1 VVADGAGELFDALAE
16 LLRHTAADLADVAT
30 VRDLTTEA
38 RAVGEKMHALLAS
51 AEPLGATASGTA
63 GRYQRWRLLVSNSAS
78 CARGIADG
86 FPLAAEMSDADA
98 RCRLAALATTL
109 AELADTLG
117 DLAQVVSGRAAE
129 LAGGLWCCVAHETT
143 ARNAHRRCARRTPR
157 AVCAAAHRPR
167 AVSGVSANHRD
178 PLLIRRSW
186 RWP

>member
-1 VVADGAGELFDALAE
+1 MVADGAGELFDALAE

-30 VRDLTTEA
+30 VRDLATEA

-129 LAGGLWCCVAHETT
+129 LAACGAASRTKRRPAMLIEDVLAAPLGRS
-143 ARNAHRRCARRTPR
+143 ARLRIGH
-157 AVCAAAHRPR
+157 V
-167 AVSGVSANHRD
+167 
-178 PLLIRRSW
+178 L
-186 RWP
+186 